1 MGKQFVRFRCH
12 SCGHCCRD
20 LAVLPTPFD
29 VQRITLHT
37 GRNPLKFLEFLT
49 PEEVE
54 EVEEDDP
61 TWLDVNGQRY
71 MMALYRDEDTG
82 CTFLEQDTYLCGI
95 YEARPILCRLYPFK
109 IEETASGRYNGF
121 SLHDDVDCPLHRDG
135 QVATAPLHELY
146 REDCTHQESYE
157 ALVKDFNARKYRG
170 KEPEDFVRL
179 FIDGV

>member
-1 MGKQFVRFRCH
+1 MGKELVRFRCH

-49 PEEVE
+49 PDEVE
-54 EVEEDDP
+54 EVDEDDP
-61 TWLDVNGQRY
+61 TWLNVDGQQFI
-71 MMALYRDEDTG
+71 MALYRDEEMGCSFLDKDTR
-82 CTFLEQDTYLCGI
+82 LCGI

-109 IEETASGRYNGF
+109 LEETASGRYNGF
-121 SLHDDVDCPLHRDG
+121 SLHTDVECPLHRDG
-135 QVATAPLHELY
+135 QVAVAPLHDLY
-146 REDCTHQESYE
+146 LEDCTHQEAYE
-157 ALVKDFNARKYRG
+157 ALVKDFNGREYRG